1 MEQTR
6 RLIVCVWI
14 AIGVQVVG
22 QLIDV
27 RWHATHDEF
36 EGGVEQL
43 QAHWLLWLGAILTLV
58 VAYLGTRALSSSWY
72 SGYSLLLIATVFYV
86 LASVWHFFE
95 HLNLRDPALPH
106 VSIALGKVGM
116 IVGAIS
122 ASIISRPT
130 ATHESAPT

>member
-6 RLIVCVWI
+6 RLIVWVWI

-95 HLNLRDPALPH
+95 HLNLRDPAPPH
-106 VSIALGKVGM
+106 VLIALGKVGM

-122 ASIISRPT
+122 ASIVSRPT